1 MSYTNIDLLG
11 RMGLSD
17 STQDALMAPISAGLV
32 GGVYAGAV
40 EGHSLKNSVI
50 DGALYSGACVVG
62 DYAGDMISPQL
73 DVVKPLIAAG
83 TYAVARPLL
92 GKPGGDFLYSGVKA
106 FVVESAGRN
115 LTNAVNS
122 FGVF

>member
-17 STQDALMAPISAGLV
+17 STQDTLMTPISAGLI
-32 GGVYAGAV
+32 GGVYAGVV
-40 EGHSLKNSVI
+40 EKHNLKNSII
-50 DGALYSGACVVG
+50 DGALYSGAAIVG
-62 DYAGDMISPQL
+62 DYAGDMLAPQM

-83 TYAVARPLL
+83 TYAVVRPML
-92 GKPGGDFLYSGVKA
+92 GNPGGDLLYSGVKA
-106 FVVESAGRN
+106 FVVEAAGRN
-115 LTNAVNS
+115 LTNSVNA